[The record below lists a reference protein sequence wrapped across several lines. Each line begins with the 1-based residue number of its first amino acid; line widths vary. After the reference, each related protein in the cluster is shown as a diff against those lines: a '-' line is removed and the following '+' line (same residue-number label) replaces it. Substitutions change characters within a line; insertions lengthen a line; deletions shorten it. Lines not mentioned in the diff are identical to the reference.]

1 MNGDSPPHPIP
12 FSPTR
17 WTLPPEVRSCLGR
30 LADDCPR
37 WGRGWC
43 VAAACILEATVPKP
57 GNVHPGASFDD
68 LCYDE
73 LVAAALAIAPV
84 MERAPR
90 VRLGTTIE
98 AAVSASRAVTRSNAN
113 LGIVLAIA
121 PLAAVRGD
129 GPPTVAGVTDVLARL
144 DRDDAAATWRAITTA
159 APGGLGRAARF
170 DLHDPP
176 PDDLLAAMRAAAAHD
191 TIARLWAEAHAPLFV
206 GPVRDLA
213 TAVAAG
219 MACEDAVLHAFLA
232 QLARTPDSL
241 IARRHGA
248 DVAVAVSKRAAA
260 VMGTPQAKWRAA
272 VAAFDHGLRV
282 PRRVNPGTTADLI
295 AATIY
300 TVLRSAA

>member
-1 MNGDSPPHPIP
+1 MNGDSPPHPIR
-12 FSPTR
+12 FSPAC
-17 WTLPPEVRSCLGR
+17 WTLPPEVQSCLGR

-98 AAVSASRAVTRSNAN
+98 AAVSASRAVTRSNGN

-121 PLAAVRGD
+121 PLAAVRED

-144 DRDDAAATWRAITTA
+144 DRDDAAATWRAIATA
-159 APGGLGRAARF
+159 APGGLGRASRY
-170 DLHDPP
+170 DLDGPP
-176 PDDLLAAMRAAAAHD
+176 PDDLRAAMREAAAHD
-191 TIARLWAEAHAPLFV
+191 TIARLWAEAHAPLFA
-206 GPVRDLA
+206 GPVRDLVASRASGA
-213 TAVAAG
+213 TIKT
-219 MACEDAVLHAFLA
+219 AVLHAFLA
-232 QLARTPDSL
+232 QLAREPDSQ

-248 DVAVAVSKRAAA
+248 DVAKAVSARAAEILA
-260 VMGTPQAKWRAA
+260 TPEPARGPA
-272 VAAFDHGLRV
+272 VAAFDHDLRV
-282 PRRVNPGTTADLI
+282 PRRINPGTTADLI
-295 AATIY
+295 AASIY
-300 TVLRSAA
+300 VLLTA